1 MAGSPQAGS
10 TGSGG
15 VAPIG
20 EIPVALSDLRPGDN
34 TLDLRMQAPA
44 ADVTESVANISLML
58 ELETYP

>member
-44 ADVTESVANISLML
+44 ADVTERLPTSA
-58 ELETYP
+58 